1 MRLIMPLVCSGG
13 WAAICRF
20 GQFWGGKRCSRC
32 APKGGSRAAPTTRG
46 WFLTL
51 NGVALDKLPWFAM
64 VLLTFGGCSA
74 LDNASCV
81 YLRTG
86 GNMQFWSILEQKS
99 LFIPSAKGRAP
110 GRSHDTR
117 AVPNPLRHRPGQ
129 TPMVCHGSTDVLM
142 MFCAP

>member
-1 MRLIMPLVCSGG
+1 MIMLPVCTCGQAG
-13 WAAICRF
+13 ICSFGRF
-20 GQFWGGKRCSRC
+20 WSKNHCSYR
-32 APKGGSRAAPTTRG
+32 APKGELRDALMTPGR
-46 WFLTL
+46 FLTPY
-51 NGVALDKLPWFAM
+51 GIALDKLPWFAM
-64 VLLTFGGCSA
+64 VLLTFGECFA
-74 LDNASCV
+74 LDNASCAYV
-81 YLRTG
+81 RAG